1 MAIRER
7 LITALITTY
16 PDLDVLFML
25 DANALVIT
33 LVLTSPK
40 YKMVVNEQSSA
51 TEREAFS
58 VIVAVQMCRP
68 YWSGSR
74 IYRPQSLKVVHVPA

>member
-40 YKMVVNEQSSA
+40 YKMVVNEQLFMGVETFLTKKKA
-51 TEREAFS
+51 PLQNAKHFR
-58 VIVAVQMCRP
+58 
-68 YWSGSR
+68 
-74 IYRPQSLKVVHVPA
+74 